1 LLYHRAYWTN
11 GDMSDPGQPP
21 AELTVTE
28 EAGVRFVEGPP
39 GRPLMRSVE
48 DAGLVVEACF
58 SAGVDSALLYAPN
71 LTGRFFD
78 LSSGEAGAILQKL
91 RTYRIRVAVVC
102 PPGSVRFS
110 SRFNEM
116 MAEESGEHFRL
127 FESVPVAREWLHRSG
142 IHDQK
147 L

>member
-1 LLYHRAYWTN
+1 MLGGRL
-11 GDMSDPGQPP
+11 
-21 AELTVTE
+21 
-28 EAGVRFVEGPP
+28 AGESACPTRTDIVEGPP
-39 GRPLMRSVE
+39 GRPLMRGVE

-58 SAGVDSALLYAPN
+58 SAGV
-71 LTGRFFD
+71 
-78 LSSGEAGAILQKL
+78 SSGEAGAILQKL

-116 MAEESGEHFRL
+116 TAEESGGEHFRL
-127 FESVPVAREWLHRSG
+127 FESVPAAREWLRRSG
-142 IHDQK
+142 IHDHK